1 MRRVWPWSDRR
12 RIARAATA
20 GAVDLLSPLELAIR
34 EAVERRSTGA
44 ALTPWELPIVVAC
57 RQLIADTV
65 GQLPMIAYRGA
76 QPRPDQPAIV
86 VRPDPFEPRW
96 QTLHRLCNNLTGW
109 GHAWLIP
116 SASYANDYP
125 AAVRVVDA
133 SRAHGVFDPSGRLV
147 DVFHDGRRLEPGS
160 EAILVPWRVTQVG
173 SFGAAP
179 MNDCF
184 RAAEYLAALYDM
196 AGSYWEAGFPS
207 IAVMVKQAL
216 NPTQT
221 AELKSQVLSAWARR
235 HEPAVI
241 DRDGQLAPVGSSAV
255 ESQLIE
261 SIAVANTEI
270 ARAFG
275 VMPSLVNVQA
285 GDSLT
290 YATTEG
296 EFSKW
301 LKVGLGSYLMR
312 IEAAFSD
319 LTPYGTTVRFDT
331 TELLRTDLAA
341 RYQAYALGIQYGW
354 ILPEEVRQREGLP
367 PLPAGAL
374 PAPSSS
380 TLIADPTESVPIP
393 TPTGVAA

>member
-1 MRRVWPWSDRR
+1 MGFRRR
-12 RIARAATA
+12 RIARAQAA
-20 GAVDLLSPLELAIR
+20 GVESQLERTIR
-34 EAVERRSTGA
+34 EAVAARSTGE
-44 ALTPWELPIVVAC
+44 ALTPFELPIVVAC

-65 GQLPMIAYRGA
+65 GQLPMIAYRGNL
-76 QPRPDQPAIV
+76 PRPDQPAIV

-125 AAVRVVDA
+125 AAVRVVDT

-160 EAILVPWRVTQVG
+160 EAILIPWRVTQAG
-173 SFGAAP
+173 SLGSAP
-179 MNDCF
+179 MNDCS
-184 RAAEYLAALYDM
+184 RAVDYLAALYDM
-196 AGSYWEAGFPS
+196 AGSFWEAGFPS
-207 IAVMVKQAL
+207 IAVLVKQGL
-216 NPTQT
+216 NDVQRG
-221 AELKSQVLSAWARR
+221 ELKSQVLSAWSRR
-235 HEPAVI
+235 HEPTVI
-241 DRDGQLAPVGSSAV
+241 DRDGQLASVGSSAV
-255 ESQLIE
+255 ESQLVE
-261 SIAVANTEI
+261 SIAVANAEV

-312 IEAAFSD
+312 VEAAFSD

-354 ILPEEVRQREGLP
+354 ILPAEVREREGFP
-367 PLPAGAL
+367 PLPAGASL
-374 PAPSSS
+374 PAPNM
-380 TLIADPTESVPIP
+380 LADPPALSVPNRS
-393 TPTGVAA
+393 TTEGVAA

>member
-1 MRRVWPWSDRR
+1 MSFRRR
-12 RIARAATA
+12 RIARARAELVDPA
-20 GAVDLLSPLELAIR
+20 GRPLNETKLERTIR
-34 EAVERRSTGA
+34 EAIEARAGGVS
-44 ALTPWELPIVVAC
+44 LTPWELPIVVAC

-65 GQLPMIAYRGA
+65 GQLPMIAYRGNV
-76 QPRPDQPAIV
+76 PRPDQPAIV
-86 VRPDPFEPRW
+86 IRPDPFEPRW
-96 QTLHRLCNNLTGW
+96 QTLHRLVNNLTGW

-116 SASYANDYP
+116 TAAYANDYP

-147 DVFHDGRRLEPGS
+147 DVYHDGRRLQPGT
-160 EAILVPWRVTQVG
+160 EAILVPWRVTQAG
-173 SFGAAP
+173 TAGHAP

-196 AGSYWEAGFPS
+196 AGSFWEAGFPS
-207 IAVMVKQAL
+207 IAVLVKQAL

-241 DRDGQLAPVGSSAV
+241 DRDGQLAPVGTNAV
-255 ESQLIE
+255 EAQLVE

-275 VMPSLVNVQA
+275 VMPSLVNVAA

-290 YATTEG
+290 YATTEA
-296 EFSKW
+296 EFAKW
-301 LKVGLGSYLMR
+301 LKVGLGAYLMR

-319 LTPYGTTVRFDT
+319 LTPHGTEVRFDT

-341 RYQAYALGIQYGW
+341 RYQAYALGVQYGW
-354 ILPEEVRQREGLP
+354 ILPAEVRQREGLP
-367 PLPAGAL
+367 PLPTSSA
-374 PAPSSS
+374 PAPAPTILS
-380 TLIADPTESVPIP
+380 DPPQSVPLP
-393 TPTGVAA
+393 NPTGAAA